1 MKAIIVDDEVQ
12 GAKLLEVM
20 IKKICADITV
30 TSVYNSSIE
39 AVKGIQ
45 EKRPD
50 IIFLDVEMPDMNGF
64 QLLEK
69 TKGCFTSVVFTT
81 AHSHYSIQAIRAS
94 AFDYLLKPIDV
105 NELKDVTDRLISKY
119 RNNITNE
126 ISQSVSERLETLERI
141 LLKPELHRLAVQ
153 STDGYAMLDYTTII
167 RLEAESNYTHIYTLQ
182 KKYTVARLLRSFEE
196 QLLAAGFI
204 RVHSAHLVNL
214 RHIEHYQRG
223 DGGYLIMSDKSSVE
237 VSRSRKKE
245 LLKILLRE
253 E

>member
-1 MKAIIVDDEVQ
+1 MKAIIVDDEIQ
-12 GAKLLEVM
+12 GSKLLELM
-20 IKKICADITV
+20 MEKFFPSIKII
-30 TSVYNSSIE
+30 SVYNSSTE
-39 AVKGIQ
+39 ALTGICKHQ
-45 EKRPD
+45 PD
-50 IIFLDVEMPDMNGF
+50 LLFLDVEMPEMNGF

-69 TKGCFTSVVFTT
+69 VKGCFTSVIFTT

-94 AFDYLLKPIDV
+94 AFDYLLKPIDI
-105 NELKDVTDRLISKY
+105 NELKLVIDRLMSKY
-119 RNNITNE
+119 SDNSIAE
-126 ISQSVSERLETLERI
+126 FSQTVYERLELLERI
-141 LLKPELHRLAVQ
+141 LLKPDIHRLAVQ
-153 STDGYAMLDYTTII
+153 STEGYAMLDYNSII
-167 RLEAESNYTHIYTLQ
+167 RLEAESNYTHIYTPG
-182 KKYTVARLLRSFEE
+182 KKYTVARLLRNFEE

-245 LLKILLRE
+245 LLKILLGE